1 MHIAVDGERAEWV
14 STLRLGI
21 WKTTLNLVAKFFG
34 LLVRNRVSPTKADNA
49 LTWDRAVMVAAL
61 VAGFDIDFVCML
73 LAEIHERTFRS
84 TTTLPFSCM
93 NFQLCRDGGVSIWH
107 YDKFVQAIGT
117 FNICLIRDGANVG
130 APRCGPQIEDNLQAD
145 LDAILCSPTDELESA
160 PTALVDDTVLDSLF
174 SEDIALPEPT
184 CACGKSPRSSRI
196 SNTTEDAREKKQE
209 RQENE
214 KARRSSIVDEE
225 LRQ

>member
-1 MHIAVDGERAEWV
+1 MHIGVDGERAEWV
-14 STLRLGI
+14 STLHLGI
-21 WKTTLNLVAKFFG
+21 WKTTLNLVATFFG
-34 LLVRNRVSPTKADNA
+34 LLVRNRVSPTKDDNA

-61 VAGFDIDFVCML
+61 VAGFEIDFVCML

-93 NFQLCRDGGVSIWH
+93 NFQLCRDG
-107 YDKFVQAIGT
+107 
-117 FNICLIRDGANVG
+117 
-130 APRCGPQIEDNLQAD
+130 EDNLQAD

-184 CACGKSPRSSRI
+184 CACGKSPRSNRI

-209 RQENE
+209 CQENE